1 LKSKI
6 RNIKYLSV
14 SIVSACGLVFGS
26 SVLGL
31 SQSSASAPV
40 RTSIDPDYWMVKC
53 TDFYIV
59 EQSDIAVVVSD
70 GSIYFNSFWLNGRA
84 IVKVVDW
91 PGGSMSKKVPDNI
104 LAPGAPAP
112 NAFPEVTPGCL
123 TEGTKSWQQ
132 WKKDKALWES
142 SKIDSQRD

>member
-6 RNIKYLSV
+6 NIFQYV
-14 SIVSACGLVFGS
+14 SLVIVSACGLVFGS

-31 SQSSASAPV
+31 SQSSASTSI
-40 RTSIDPDYWMVKC
+40 RTSIDPDNWMVKC

-59 EQSDIAVVVSD
+59 EHSDSAVVVSD
-70 GSIYFNSFWLNGRA
+70 GSIYFNSFWLNGRT

-91 PGGSMSKKVPDNI
+91 PGGSMRENAPDNI
-104 LAPGAPAP
+104 LAPGAPAT

-123 TEGTKSWQQ
+123 TEGSKSWEQ
-132 WKKDKALWES
+132 WKTDKAAY
-142 SKIDSQRD
+142 DSWINSQKN

>member
-1 LKSKI
+1 
-6 RNIKYLSV
+6 
-14 SIVSACGLVFGS
+14 
-26 SVLGL
+26 
-31 SQSSASAPV
+31 
-40 RTSIDPDYWMVKC
+40 MVKC

-91 PGGSMSKKVPDNI
+91 PGGSMSKSVPDNI

-112 NAFPEVTPGCL
+112 NAFPEVTRGCL
-123 TEGTKSWQQ
+123 TEGTKSWEQ
-132 WKKDKALWES
+132 WKKDKDLWES